1 MKDFIRLTYLEK
13 GKEYPG
19 KINRAEFINQMEHM
33 VKWFPNCNENAITLC
48 ELLPTIDTI
57 TINKDIIDTQ
67 EVPFIQYTNI
77 GDETPR
83 CLKFRRTYK
92 IIWDFFMH
100 QCELAKKN
108 N

>member
-19 KINRAEFINQMEHM
+19 EINRAEFINQMEHI

-77 GDETPR
+77 GDKTPR
-83 CLKFRRTYK
+83 CLKFRRTYI